1 MNGKNYKLLFCIDY
15 GVKMTQ
21 KYVSLAFIRE
31 VRDTVEEMIRKEGGS
46 IELDKLEFLLR
57 QHYNY
62 PIKGKVLTENEVNGN
77 PQLISQKDN
86 LLLYK
91 SGIVYLN

>member
-1 MNGKNYKLLFCIDY
+1 MLG
-15 GVKMTQ
+15 GVNMTQ
-21 KYVSLAFIRE
+21 KYVALAFIRE
-31 VRDTVEEMIRKEGGS
+31 VRGTVEEIIREEGGS
-46 IELDKLEFLLR
+46 IELDKLELLLR

-62 PIKGKVLTENEVNGN
+62 PIKGKVLTENEVNEN

-91 SGIVYLN
+91 KGVVYLN